1 MEDSETAQ
9 QLAPDMALSPVED
22 QPGLYIGGL
31 WALRRSDALTQRNIT
46 HVLSLFPFEPSQLKN
61 LRGEPWDAYGKGL
74 KQLTIDIHDVDDED
88 LLVELPQAV
97 RFIHQGLTGSKATDQ
112 DSEKGGVFVH
122 CAAGKSRSA
131 SVVIAYLLWRHPS
144 RFDPS
149 PSPDSQRPRRETAT
163 EAVTSAL
170 ALLRRTR
177 PMVDPNDGFMS
188 QLALWWEM
196 GCPADKDMDSN
207 PLYQRWAYKREVM
220 ENTAVGQA
228 PPRLRFEDEEQ
239 PQAGT
244 ERGTNLH
251 LRCKKCRRTLTTS
264 PFIIEHN
271 PGASP
276 SNPCP
281 HVFIEPLSWM
291 RDELE
296 KGQLS
301 GRLLCPNAR
310 CGAGV
315 GRYDWK
321 GFKCSCGEW
330 VTPALSLQR
339 ARVDEVKVDEG
350 AAARRSGGGAP
361 GMGIRMP
368 PGLRGQGGNL

>member
-1 MEDSETAQ
+1 M
-9 QLAPDMALSPVED
+9 
-22 QPGLYIGGL
+22 
-31 WALRRSDALTQRNIT
+31 R
-46 HVLSLFPFEPSQLKN
+46 
-61 LRGEPWDAYGKGL
+61 
-74 KQLTIDIHDVDDED
+74 QLTIDIHDVDDED
-88 LLVELPQAV
+88 LLIELPQAV
-97 RFIHQGLTGSKATDQ
+97 RFIHQGLMGTKTGEHDTDKSSDASSSSSV
-112 DSEKGGVFVH
+112 DSLAEGVDKLSVDNGAIRKGGVFVH

-149 PSPDSQRPRRETAT
+149 PSSESPKPRRETAT

-207 PLYQRWAYKREVM
+207 PLYQRWAYKREVL

-239 PQAGT
+239 QPQADT
-244 ERGTNLH
+244 ERETNVQ
-251 LRCKKCRRTLTTS
+251 LRCKKCRRILTTS
-264 PFIIEHN
+264 PFIIDHN
-271 PGASP
+271 PASLP

-301 GRLLCPNAR
+301 GRLLCPNTR

-321 GFKCSCGEW
+321 GFKCTCGEW

-339 ARVDEVKVDEG
+339 ARVDEVKVDGG
-350 AAARRSGGGAP
+350 AAARRNGGGAP